1 MDFKE
6 KIQNVLNECG
16 GVKLEYEDTEVR
28 ITKVDGGYVANVKG
42 IFSFDIEEKNFNDFL
57 NDLEYEL
64 KDAGIIDEIK
74 IVKI

>member
-42 IFSFDIEEKNFNDFL
+42 YSLLTLKKKILMIF
-57 NDLEYEL
+57 
-64 KDAGIIDEIK
+64 
-74 IVKI
+74 